1 MKRFL
6 AAVAMA
12 VALTPSGAFAQE
24 RVADA
29 ALGGLSGAI
38 VFGPVG
44 AVAGIIVGFAAG
56 PGISRSWGLS
66 RSDYRY
72 QARIAPRSAVAR
84 ASKAE
89 LRQATAQNT
98 SNAVS
103 RQAIAQNA
111 SPASETNRSWESPPV
126 MGFE

>member
-6 AAVAMA
+6 AAVVMA
-12 VALTPSGAFAQE
+12 VTLTPSVAFAQE

-44 AVAGIIVGFAAG
+44 AVAGIVVGFAAG

-66 RSDYRY
+66 RPDYRY
-72 QARIAPRSAVAR
+72 YARTAPRSAVAR
-84 ASKAE
+84 ANNAE
-89 LRQATAQNT
+89 LRQATAQN
-98 SNAVS
+98 
-103 RQAIAQNA
+103 A
-111 SPASETNRSWESPPV
+111 SAASPKPASETNRSWNSPPV
-126 MGFE
+126 VGFE